1 MGVFQKGINN
11 LLGEVAVV
19 SKVAG
24 DELKKTKIEKA
35 NKEKAEMEE
44 QKATEESIK
53 ETTNAINDALQ
64 MSVGYTAQDLQKQK
78 AREDLGLPSTGKMPR
93 GVSKQTYERRMANA
107 EAQRKILT
115 QFVQD
120 KDFRERISKYSTKDL
135 SGALNPEVR
144 SRKKVS

>member
-24 DELKKTKIEKA
+24 DELKKAKIEKA

>member
-19 SKVAG
+19 SKVAS
-24 DELKKTKIEKA
+24 DELKKAKIEKA

-64 MSVGYTAQDLQKQK
+64 MSVGYTAKDLQKQK